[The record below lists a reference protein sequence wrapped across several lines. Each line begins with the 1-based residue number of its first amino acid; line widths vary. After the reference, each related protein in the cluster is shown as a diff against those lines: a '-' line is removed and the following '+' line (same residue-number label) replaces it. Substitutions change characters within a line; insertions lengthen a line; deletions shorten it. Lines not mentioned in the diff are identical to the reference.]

1 MPATLAVLA
10 FLIGIVAGLRSMTAP
25 AFVAWG
31 ARLGRLQL
39 GGTALA
45 WLGSGVAA
53 WVCLALALGELV
65 ADKLP
70 RTPSRTQP
78 GPFAARVVSGALSG
92 AGLAV
97 GAGGSLAAGVVL
109 GALGAVAGALG
120 GYRARTRLVPA
131 LGIHDSAV
139 ALVEDL
145 IAVGGAVL
153 IVTAARAAG
162 SAG

>member
-1 MPATLAVLA
+1 MPATLAILA
-10 FLIGIVAGLRSMTAP
+10 ILIGVVAGLRSMTAP

-39 GGTALA
+39 AGTGLA
-45 WLGSGVAA
+45 WLGSAVAA
-53 WVCLALALGELV
+53 WVFLALALGELV

-70 RTPSRTQP
+70 RTPSRTRP
-78 GPFAARVVSGALSG
+78 GPFAARLVSGGVSGAALV
-92 AGLAV
+92 V
-97 GAGGSLAAGVVL
+97 GAGGSLVAGAVL
-109 GALGAVAGALG
+109 GALGAVAGTLG

-131 LGIHDSAV
+131 LGVPDAAV

-153 IVTAARAAG
+153 IVMGARAAG

>member
-10 FLIGIVAGLRSMTAP
+10 FLIGVVAGLRSMTAP

-31 ARLGRLQL
+31 ARLGRLRIE
-39 GGTALA
+39 GTALA
-45 WLGSGVAA
+45 WLGSAVAA
-53 WVCLALALGELV
+53 WIFLAFAVGELV

-70 RTPSRTQP
+70 RTPSRTRP
-78 GPFAARVVSGALSG
+78 GPLVARLVSGALSG
-92 AGLAV
+92 AGLSV
-97 GAGGSLAAGVVL
+97 GAGGSLVAGAVL
-109 GALGAVAGALG
+109 GALGAAVGTLG
-120 GYRARTRLVPA
+120 GYRVRTRLGPA
-131 LGIHDSAV
+131 LGLHDYAL